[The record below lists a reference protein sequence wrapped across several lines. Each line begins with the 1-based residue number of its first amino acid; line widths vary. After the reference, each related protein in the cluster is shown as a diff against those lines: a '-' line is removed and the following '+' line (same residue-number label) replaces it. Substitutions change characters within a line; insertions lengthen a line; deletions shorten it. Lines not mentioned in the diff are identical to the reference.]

1 MSIKHSGVYYTA
13 FQLDIYHD
21 PIHANHNII
30 IYYDYMKKGNRSK
43 LSNMYTEGAHYN
55 SAVVNQLQFQ
65 VSNCTLSVL
74 LPPLQPS
81 GLTINTCRPSVS
93 LESTTGLVPIYTCD
107 NAKRM
112 L

>member
-1 MSIKHSGVYYTA
+1 MTL
-13 FQLDIYHD
+13 FMPTTIYL
-21 PIHANHNII
+21 
-30 IYYDYMKKGNRSK
+30 YYDYMKKGNRSK